1 MIVETHALAIKYDV
15 AQPITFKFTPRFC
28 LGLFPSGAG
37 LALKFLVDPTVP
49 GKTCNVWLHNMNSSN
64 IQGAP
69 LPNFLPNAGQEFA
82 TSDCFG

>member
-1 MIVETHALAIKYDV
+1 
-15 AQPITFKFTPRFC
+15 
-28 LGLFPSGAG
+28 
-37 LALKFLVDPTVP
+37 
-49 GKTCNVWLHNMNSSN
+49 MNSSN